1 MYGEGMDKEA
11 VIREYHRQIF
21 KKCVILAICIVAIIL
36 FAGLFSLSV
45 YKGISITEAYEIIW
59 NHIMGNTYEP
69 RSQYWW
75 ADRYIWN
82 TAMPHV
88 VAAILAGASLAVCG
102 TLMQALMGN
111 PLADPYSTGI
121 SSGACFGA
129 VTAII
134 VGVSFAGVAGELGIV
149 SNAFLG
155 ALIPAGLIILISARI
170 RMTPATLI
178 LLGTAVS
185 YFFNSMITYLMVTTD
200 ADTLKS
206 AYMWQIGNLDGMTWS
221 YIPLM
226 LIVTVIGSIFVMLM
240 ANKLNVMS
248 LGDNSATSLGI
259 DVQRFRTISL
269 IVMAFMTAAIVAFT
283 GIIGFVG
290 LVAPHLVRL
299 VVGSD
304 NKFVMPISMAVGAL
318 ILLIADYVAFQLS
331 NIPVGVIMSII
342 GSPVFLA
349 LIIFHT
355 RKRGVLYRWPT
366 TPASRSS
373 TRQPTGSACCGYCHS
388 SYWRQ
393 RPSSSR
399 WDSGC
404 TRYRWWT
411 PSWCSSTTSSG
422 TRWTPG
428 TTCTSGTPGCPAPSA
443 R

>member
-88 VAAILAGASLAVCG
+88 VAAILAGASLAICG
-102 TLMQALMGN
+102 TLMQAIMGN

-129 VTAII
+129 VAAIV

-149 SNAFLG
+149 SNAFIG
-155 ALIPAGLIILISARI
+155 ALIPAGLIILISSRI

-200 ADTLKS
+200 ADTLKA
-206 AYMWQIGNLDGMTWS
+206 AYMWQIGSLDGMTWS

-226 LIVTVIGSIFVMLM
+226 LIITIVGTIFVMLM

-248 LGDNSATSLGI
+248 LGENSATSLGI

-269 IVMAFMTAAIVAFT
+269 VIMAFMTAAIVAFT

-318 ILLIADYVAFQLS
+318 LLLMADYAAFLLS

-355 RKRGVLYRWPT
+355 RKRGVLYRWGT
-366 TPASRSS
+366 TRRSRSS
-373 TRQPTGSACCGYCHS
+373 TLPPTGSACSGS
-388 SYWRQ
+388 WR
-393 RPSSSR
+393 SSSSLPR
-399 WDSGC
+399 G
-404 TRYRWWT
+404 
-411 PSWCSSTTSSG
+411 SS
-422 TRWTPG
+422 
-428 TTCTSGTPGCPAPSA
+428 
-443 R
+443 